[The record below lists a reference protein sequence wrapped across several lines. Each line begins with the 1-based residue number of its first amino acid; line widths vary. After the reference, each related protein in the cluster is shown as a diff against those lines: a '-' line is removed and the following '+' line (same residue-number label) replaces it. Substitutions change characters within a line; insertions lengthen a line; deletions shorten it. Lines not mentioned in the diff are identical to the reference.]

1 MVKDTVVTIEVNQI
15 SAAVTTN
22 VRDNMQVE
30 FQHDP
35 QSYGEYYA
43 AVDLGSN
50 SFHMVIVHVVNG
62 SVQIIG
68 KVKQKVRL
76 AAGLN
81 DELALDEVSMERG
94 WQCLQ
99 TFSERLQD
107 IPASNIKVVATATL
121 RIATNAQV
129 FIKKA
134 EDILKHKLN
143 VISGEEEARQIYLGV
158 AYTSANQGNSLVID
172 IGGASTE
179 IIIGNDMQPIFL
191 KSLDMGCVT
200 FMERYFVGG
209 SITADNFESAKRA
222 AKELLAPIADSFL
235 CFDWENC
242 LGASGTPQA
251 ITEILVAQGISDA
264 IRLDYLYHLEKQ
276 CIDCGHI
283 EQLSIDGLEDNRK
296 AIFPSGLAILIS
308 LFEMLHIKDMNIS
321 GGALREGLIY
331 GMLDNVQQNDRREQ
345 TLNQTIARYHIDSA
359 HAKTVKH
366 IAIKLCQQLCEQQNI
381 CHLDTEAILGAAA
394 LLHEIGLHIEYKK
407 HHQHG
412 AYILSHIDLPGY
424 TRLQRSAIRDLV
436 AYHRLPIPESP
447 FKDYHQQYQPMLL
460 GLLRILR
467 ISVVLC
473 LRRQN
478 KHIPEVTLQVEQDHW
493 TITFP
498 EGWLKSHPLINAEL
512 ANECWLQHKA
522 GWELLCQ

>member
-1 MVKDTVVTIEVNQI
+1 MQ
-15 SAAVTTN
+15 AAI
-22 VRDNMQVE
+22 Q
-30 FQHDP
+30 QGA

-50 SFHMVIVHVVNG
+50 SFHMVVVHVVNG

-76 AAGLN
+76 AAGLDDN
-81 DELALDEVSMERG
+81 FVLDDKSMERG

-107 IPASNIKVVATATL
+107 IPPSNIKVVATATL
-121 RIATNAQV
+121 RLATNAHIFVQE
-129 FIKKA
+129 A
-134 EDILKHKLN
+134 EKILNHKLE

-179 IIIGNDMQPIFL
+179 IVIGNDMQPIHL

-200 FMERYFVGG
+200 FMERYFTGG
-209 SITADNFESAKRA
+209 TISSDNFANAKAA
-222 AKELLAPIADSFL
+222 AKALINDHCDAFL

-264 IRLDYLYHLEKQ
+264 IRLDYLYHLENQ

-283 EQLSIDGLEDNRK
+283 TQLDIEGLEDNRK

-308 LFEMLHIKDMNIS
+308 LFECLYIKHMNIS

-331 GMLDNVQQNDRREQ
+331 GMLDNLQENDRREQ
-345 TLNQTIARYHIDSA
+345 TLNQAMARYHIDKS
-359 HAKTVKH
+359 HANSVKGV
-366 IAIKLCQQLCEQQNI
+366 ALMLCHQLCSQQDI
-381 CHLDTEAILGAAA
+381 CHLDTEAILSAAA

-412 AYILSHIDLPGY
+412 AYILTHIDLPGF
-424 TRLQRSAIRDLV
+424 TRLQRAAVKDLI
-436 AYHRLPIPESP
+436 AQHRLVVTGTP
-447 FKDYHQQYQPMLL
+447 FSDYHQEYQPMLL

-467 ISVVLC
+467 IAVVLC

-478 KHIPEVTLQVEQDHW
+478 KHIPEVELLCDGDKWVLQ
-493 TITFP
+493 FP
-498 EGWLKSHPLINAEL
+498 EGWLKAHPLINAEL
-512 ANECWLQHKA
+512 ANESWLQHKA
-522 GWELLCQ
+522 GWSLSCE

>member
-1 MVKDTVVTIEVNQI
+1 MATAVEIEVNRLT
-15 SAAVTTN
+15 AETVTN
-22 VRDNMQVE
+22 IRDNMQAE
-30 FQHDP
+30 LQHDSE
-35 QSYGEYYA
+35 SYGEYYA

-81 DELALDEVSMERG
+81 DDFALDEMSMERG

-107 IPASNIKVVATATL
+107 IPPSNIKVVATATL
-121 RIATNAQV
+121 RLATNAQV
-129 FIKKA
+129 FIGKA
-134 EDILKHKLN
+134 EQILKHKLN

-179 IIIGNDMQPIFL
+179 IVIGNDMQPIHL

-200 FMERYFVGG
+200 FMERYFDGG
-209 SITADNFESAKRA
+209 KITAENFENAKQA
-222 AKELLAPIADSFL
+222 AKALLLPEADAFL

-251 ITEILVAQGISDA
+251 ITEILVAQGISDS

-276 CIDCGHI
+276 CVECGEINQLNI
-283 EQLSIDGLEDNRK
+283 EGLEENRK

-308 LFEMLHIKDMNIS
+308 LFEALAIQNMNIS

-331 GMLDNVQQNDRREQ
+331 GMLDNMQENDRRDQ
-345 TLNQTIARYHIDSA
+345 TLNQTMARYHIDKAQANS
-359 HAKTVKH
+359 VKSV
-366 IAIKLCQQLCEQQNI
+366 ATQLCSQLCSQQNI

-394 LLHEIGLHIEYKK
+394 LLHETGLHIEYKK
-407 HHQHG
+407 HHEHG
-412 AYILSHIDLPGY
+412 AYILSFIDLPGF
-424 TRLQRSAIRDLV
+424 TRLQRAAIRDLV
-436 AYHRLPIPESP
+436 AHHRLTIPTDAFSN
-447 FKDYHQQYQPMLL
+447 YHDDSQPMLL
-460 GLLRILR
+460 GLLRLLR

-478 KHIPEVTLQVEQDHW
+478 KHIPHVDLVCEGDKWE
-493 TITFP
+493 ISFP
-498 EGWLKSHPLINAEL
+498 DGWLKAHPLINAEL
-512 ANECWLQHKA
+512 ANESWLQHKA
-522 GWELLCQ
+522 GWELVCK

>member
-1 MVKDTVVTIEVNQI
+1 
-15 SAAVTTN
+15 
-22 VRDNMQVE
+22 MQAE
-30 FQHDP
+30 LQHDA
-35 QSYGEYYA
+35 QTYGEYYA
-43 AVDLGSN
+43 AIDLGSN

-68 KVKQKVRL
+68 KIKQKVRL
-76 AAGLN
+76 AAGL
-81 DELALDEVSMERG
+81 DEHFALDTESMERG

-99 TFSERLQD
+99 VFSERLQD
-107 IPASNIKVVATATL
+107 IPPSNIKIVATATL
-121 RIATNAQV
+121 RLATNAHE

-134 EDILKHKLN
+134 EAILNHKLN

-179 IIIGNDMQPIFL
+179 IIIGNDMQPIHL

-200 FMERYFVGG
+200 FMERYFEGG
-209 SITADNFESAKRA
+209 EITQANFDNAKA
-222 AKELLAPIADSFL
+222 AAHALIKDVSDTFL

-264 IRLDYLYHLEKQ
+264 IRLDYLYHLQQQ

-283 EQLSIDGLEDNRK
+283 STLDIDGLEDNRK
-296 AIFPSGLAILIS
+296 AIFPSGLAILIC
-308 LFEMLHIKDMNIS
+308 LFEALQIKNMNIS

-331 GMLDNVQQNDRREQ
+331 GMLDNVTDNDRRQQ
-345 TLNQTIARYHIDSA
+345 TLNQAKQRYHIDNN
-359 HAKTVKH
+359 HANVVRQV
-366 IAIKLCQQLCEQQNI
+366 ALGLCHQLCAQRNI
-381 CHLDTEAILGAAA
+381 CHLDTETILGAAA
-394 LLHEIGLHIEYKK
+394 QLHEIGLHIEYKK
-407 HHQHG
+407 HHEHG
-412 AYILSHIDLPGY
+412 EYILSHIDLPGF
-424 TRLQRSAIRDLV
+424 TRLQRAAIRDLV
-436 AYHRLPIPESP
+436 AQHRLDITASVFDKYHE
-447 FKDYHQQYQPMLL
+447 DYRPMLK
-460 GLLRILR
+460 GLMRVLR

-478 KHIPEVTLQVEQDHW
+478 KHIPEVSLLCEDDRWTL
-493 TITFP
+493 TFP

-522 GWELLCQ
+522 GCELVCK

>member
-1 MVKDTVVTIEVNQI
+1 
-15 SAAVTTN
+15 
-22 VRDNMQVE
+22 MQAE
-30 FQHDP
+30 IQHDT

-76 AAGLN
+76 ASGL
-81 DELALDEVSMERG
+81 DDDLALDDISMERG

-121 RIATNAQV
+121 RLATNAHI
-129 FIKKA
+129 FIRKA
-134 EDILKHKLN
+134 EEILKHKLD

-179 IIIGNDMQPIFL
+179 IIIGNDMQPIHL

-200 FMERYFVGG
+200 FMERYFENGKIG
-209 SITADNFESAKRA
+209 EENFRRAKAA
-222 AKELLAPIADSFL
+222 AKALITPQADAFL

-264 IRLDYLYHLEKQ
+264 IRLDYLRHLELQ
-276 CIDCGHI
+276 CIECGRI
-283 EQLSIDGLEDNRK
+283 ENLDIEGLEDNRK

-308 LFEMLHIKDMNIS
+308 LFECLNIKHMNIS

-331 GMLDNVQQNDRREQ
+331 GMLDNVKENDRREQ
-345 TLNQTIARYHIDSA
+345 TLNQTMARYHIDKSHA
-359 HAKTVKH
+359 HAVKGV
-366 IAIKLCQQLCEQQNI
+366 ALSLCHQLCSQQDI
-381 CHLDTEAILGAAA
+381 CHLDTEAILSAAA
-394 LLHEIGLHIEYKK
+394 ILHETGLHIEYKK
-407 HHQHG
+407 HHEHG
-412 AYILSHIDLPGY
+412 AYILSHIDLPGF
-424 TRLQRSAIRDLV
+424 TRLQRAAVRDLV
-436 AYHRLPIPESP
+436 SLHRLVIAPSP
-447 FKDYHQQYQPMLL
+447 FSHYHAEYQPMLL

-478 KHIPEVTLQVEQDHW
+478 KHIPNIELECHGESWTLH
-493 TITFP
+493 FP
-498 EGWLKSHPLINAEL
+498 DGWLKAHPLINAEL
-512 ANECWLQHKA
+512 ANEIWLQHKA
-522 GWELLCQ
+522 GWELICQ

>member
-1 MVKDTVVTIEVNQI
+1 
-15 SAAVTTN
+15 
-22 VRDNMQVE
+22 MQAE
-30 FQHDP
+30 LQHDA
-35 QSYGEYYA
+35 QTYGEYYA

-68 KVKQKVRL
+68 KIKQKVRL
-76 AAGLN
+76 AAGL
-81 DELALDEVSMERG
+81 DENLALDDISMERG

-99 TFSERLQD
+99 VFSERLQD
-107 IPASNIKVVATATL
+107 IPPSNIKIVATATL
-121 RIATNAQV
+121 RLATNAHV
-129 FIKKA
+129 FIRKA
-134 EDILKHKLN
+134 EEILNHKLE

-179 IIIGNDMQPIFL
+179 IIIGNDMQPIHL

-200 FMERYFVGG
+200 FMERYFEKGAL
-209 SITADNFESAKRA
+209 SQDNFNQAKQA
-222 AKELLAPIADSFL
+222 AKLLISDVADAFL

-276 CIDCGHI
+276 CIDCENI
-283 EQLSIDGLEDNRK
+283 NTLNIDGLEESRK

-308 LFEMLHIKDMNIS
+308 LFESLNIKHMNIS

-331 GMLDNVQQNDRREQ
+331 GMLDNITENDRRQ
-345 TLNQTIARYHIDSA
+345 QSLNQAKHRYHIDSS
-359 HAKTVKH
+359 HANMVKQV
-366 IAIKLCQQLCEQQNI
+366 ALTLCHQLCAQQNI
-381 CHLDTEAILGAAA
+381 CHLDTETILGAAA
-394 LLHEIGLHIEYKK
+394 QLHEIGLHIEYKR
-407 HHQHG
+407 HHEHG
-412 AYILSHIDLPGY
+412 EYILTHIDLPGF
-424 TRLQRSAIRDLV
+424 TRLQRAAIRDLV
-436 AYHRLPIPESP
+436 AQHRLNIENTV
-447 FKDYHQQYQPMLL
+447 FEKYHEDYRPMLK
-460 GLLRILR
+460 GLLRVLR
-467 ISVVLC
+467 IAVVLC

-478 KHIPEVTLQVEQDHW
+478 KHIPDVRLTCEEDKWTL
-493 TITFP
+493 TFP

-522 GWELLCQ
+522 GSELVCL

>member
-1 MVKDTVVTIEVNQI
+1 MQAEV
-15 SAAVTTN
+15 
-22 VRDNMQVE
+22 
-30 FQHDP
+30 QHDP
-35 QSYGEYYA
+35 ESYGEYYA

-50 SFHMVIVHVVNG
+50 SFHMVVVHVVNG

-81 DELALDEVSMERG
+81 DDLALDEMSMERG

-121 RIATNAQV
+121 RLATNAHL
-129 FIKKA
+129 FIQKA
-134 EDILKHKLN
+134 EEILKHKLN

-179 IIIGNDMQPIFL
+179 IVLGNDMQPIHL

-200 FMERYFVGG
+200 FMERYFKGG
-209 SITADNFESAKRA
+209 SITSENFEDAKKA
-222 AKELLAPIADSFL
+222 AKSLIEPISDAYL

-264 IRLDYLYHLEKQ
+264 IRLEYLYHLQKQ

-283 EQLSIDGLEDNRK
+283 DQLNIEGLQEGRK
-296 AIFPSGLAILIS
+296 AIFPSGLAILTS
-308 LFEMLHIKDMNIS
+308 LFEVLNIQKMNIS

-331 GMLDNVQQNDRREQ
+331 GMLDNVKNHDRHAQ
-345 TLNQTIARYHIDSA
+345 TLNQTIARYHIDA
-359 HAKTVKH
+359 QQAKSVQKT
-366 IAIKLCQQLCEQQNI
+366 ALLLCSQLCTQQNI
-381 CHLDTEAILGAAA
+381 CHLDTEAILGAASV
-394 LLHEIGLHIEYKK
+394 LHETGLHIEYKK
-407 HHQHG
+407 YHEHG
-412 AYILSHIDLPGY
+412 AYILNHIELPGY

-436 AYHRLPIPESP
+436 AFHRLNLPTPLFS
-447 FKDYHQQYQPMLL
+447 KYHQEYQPMLQ

-478 KHIPEVTLQVEQDHW
+478 KHIPELTLQCEGERW
-493 TITFP
+493 ELTFP
-498 EGWLKSHPLINAEL
+498 KGWLKSHPLINAEL
-512 ANECWLQHKA
+512 ANESWLQHKA
-522 GWELLCQ
+522 GWELICK

>member
-1 MVKDTVVTIEVNQI
+1 
-15 SAAVTTN
+15 
-22 VRDNMQVE
+22 MQAE
-30 FQHDP
+30 LQHNP

-68 KVKQKVRL
+68 KIKQKVRL
-76 AAGLN
+76 AAGL
-81 DELALDEVSMERG
+81 DEQLALDEVSMERG

-99 TFSERLQD
+99 VFSERLQD
-107 IPASNIKVVATATL
+107 IPPSNIKIVATATL
-121 RIATNAQV
+121 RLATNAHV

-134 EDILKHKLN
+134 EEILSHKLE

-179 IIIGNDMQPIFL
+179 IVIGNDMQPIHL

-200 FMERYFVGG
+200 FMERYFEGG
-209 SITADNFESAKRA
+209 NITQQNFDDAKA
-222 AKELLAPIADSFL
+222 AAHALIADVADAFL

-276 CIDCGHI
+276 CIEGENI
-283 EQLSIDGLEDNRK
+283 KSLSIDGLDDSRK
-296 AIFPSGLAILIS
+296 PIFPSGLAILIS
-308 LFEMLHIKDMNIS
+308 LFEALHIQHMNIS

-331 GMLDNVQQNDRREQ
+331 GMLDNIRENDRRQQ
-345 TLNQTIARYHIDSA
+345 TLNQAKYRYHIDGT
-359 HAKTVKH
+359 HANNVQQV
-366 IAIKLCQQLCEQQNI
+366 ALALCHQLCAQQNI
-381 CHLDTEAILGAAA
+381 CHLDTETILGAAA
-394 LLHEIGLHIEYKK
+394 QLHEIGLHIEYKR
-407 HHQHG
+407 HHEHG
-412 AYILSHIDLPGY
+412 EYILSHIDLPGF
-424 TRLQRSAIRDLV
+424 TRLQRAAIRDLV
-436 AYHRLPIPESP
+436 AQHRLAINNAT
-447 FKDYHQQYQPMLL
+447 FDKYHQDYRPMLQ
-460 GLLRILR
+460 GLLRVLR
-467 ISVVLC
+467 IAVVLC

-478 KHIPEVTLQVEQDHW
+478 KHIPEVSLACDGSNWVLS
-493 TITFP
+493 FP
-498 EGWLKSHPLINAEL
+498 EGWLKAHPLINAEL

-522 GWELLCQ
+522 GCELICQ

>member
-1 MVKDTVVTIEVNQI
+1 
-15 SAAVTTN
+15 
-22 VRDNMQVE
+22 MQAE
-30 FQHDP
+30 LQHNA
-35 QSYGEYYA
+35 QTHGEYYA

-50 SFHMVIVHVVNG
+50 SFHMVVVHVVNG

-76 AAGLN
+76 AAGLDDN
-81 DELALDEVSMERG
+81 MELDDESMERG

-99 TFSERLQD
+99 LFSERLQD
-107 IPASNIKVVATATL
+107 VPPSNIKVVATATL
-121 RIATNAQV
+121 RLATNSHV
-129 FIKKA
+129 FVKRA
-134 EDILKHKLN
+134 EEILKHKLE

-179 IIIGNDMQPIFL
+179 IIIGNDMQPIHL

-200 FMERYFVGG
+200 FMERYFPEGR
-209 SITADNFESAKRA
+209 ITAESFANAKSA
-222 AKELLAPIADSFL
+222 ACELLDAEKDAFL

-264 IRLDYLYHLEKQ
+264 IRLDYLYHLEQQ
-276 CIDCGHI
+276 CIDCAAINNLNI
-283 EQLSIDGLEDNRK
+283 EGLEESRK

-308 LFEMLHIKDMNIS
+308 LFEQLNIKHMNIS

-331 GMLDNVQQNDRREQ
+331 GMLDNIQDNDRRKQ
-345 TLNQTIARYHIDSA
+345 TLNQTIARYHIDAA
-359 HAKTVKH
+359 HADAVKG
-366 IAIKLCQQLCEQQNI
+366 IAISICHQLCAQQQI

-394 LLHEIGLHIEYKK
+394 TLHETGLHIEYKK
-407 HHQHG
+407 HHEHG
-412 AYILSHIDLPGY
+412 AYILTHIDLPGF
-424 TRLQRSAIRDLV
+424 TKLQRTAVRDLV
-436 AYHRLPIPESP
+436 ALHRLAIPQQTFEH
-447 FKDYHQQYQPMLL
+447 YHEDYQPMLR

-467 ISVVLC
+467 VAVVLS

-478 KHIPEVTLQVEQDHW
+478 KLIPDVELQCDGDKWTL
-493 TITFP
+493 IFP
-498 EGWLKSHPLINAEL
+498 DGWLKSHPLINAEL
-512 ANECWLQHKA
+512 ANESWLQHKA
-522 GWELLCQ
+522 GWELICR